1 MFAGIRNLFAHALHY
16 WRTLC
21 AVTLSGTLVAAL
33 DRSSAPILLVT
44 LGSAFAFASYE
55 RRRWIVMPAN
65 AVLADTLMRV
75 TIAFGWTYTLL
86 LVDEGRLL
94 RIS

>member
-1 MFAGIRNLFAHALHY
+1 MSGGIRNLFVHALHC
-16 WRTLC
+16 WRTFL
-21 AVTLSGTLVAAL
+21 AVIVSGLLVAAL

-55 RRRWIVMPAN
+55 RRRWIVMPPN

-75 TIAFGWTYTLL
+75 TIAFAWTYTLS
-86 LVDEGRLL
+86 LVDPGHLPQL
-94 RIS
+94 G